1 MPRVT
6 PIELEGDALQT
17 NQMARVLGRRPE
29 ILEAFAGMGRSLRF
43 KGLLSVELKESV
55 RRATAADVGC
65 RYCASLGPFEPNP
78 DEKRE
83 SLAVAFARLIAE
95 DHQSIS
101 DAQFDVLRE
110 EFTEDEIV
118 ELVAFICLVSV
129 AGQMFGAVMG
139 IEDASPEE
147 AAAYR
152 EVVEKIAARA

>member
-65 RYCASLGPFEPNP
+65 RYCASLAPFEPNP

-118 ELVAFICLVSV
+118 DSWPSS
-129 AGQMFGAVMG
+129 
-139 IEDASPEE
+139 ASS
-147 AAAYR
+147 R
-152 EVVEKIAARA
+152 SRARCSAR